1 MPHPPP
7 TPHTPSPVYKS
18 PRAFPPVPHYDSWC
32 IHLIARFPLA
42 RRSGRPQRI
51 QYPCRTHNRPPPQS
65 PSQGCRGRP
74 GYLVKA
80 PTAAAGAVLDAHK
93 GEPETLIHLVAFL
106 KMLVPGL
113 IAREH
118 LNTITTRLLALPK
131 LSNPYLTQAAHSL
144 LTSLLSSK
152 SDDIDV
158 DEARETASYVLDA
171 IVATPPSKQDAQLAP
186 YWLSLLGQ
194 ASLAASSP
202 TPLSAPGMDLDSSAA
217 PHVDLPKIWNLA
229 FTYLELTPIIRKSAE
244 EALIQLTQC
253 VTPLVPQP
261 PKSLVHTLDRGLT
274 SLAYAPALGNI
285 LRTLASFIMAFAA
298 PWSDAVKKSGA
309 QTYFKDVVNKVS
321 EMRVKNGFEHREGA
335 DALFSAFAR
344 AAGVDG
350 C

>member
-1 MPHPPP
+1 
-7 TPHTPSPVYKS
+7 
-18 PRAFPPVPHYDSWC
+18 
-32 IHLIARFPLA
+32 
-42 RRSGRPQRI
+42 
-51 QYPCRTHNRPPPQS
+51 
-65 PSQGCRGRP
+65 
-74 GYLVKA
+74 
-80 PTAAAGAVLDAHK
+80 VLDAHK

-171 IVATPPSKQDAQLAP
+171 VVATPPSKQDAQLAP

-274 SLAYAPALGNI
+274 SLACAPALGNI
-285 LRTLASFIMAFAA
+285 LRTLASFIMVFAA
-298 PWSDAVKKSGA
+298 P
-309 QTYFKDVVNKVS
+309 
-321 EMRVKNGFEHREGA
+321 
-335 DALFSAFAR
+335 
-344 AAGVDG
+344 
-350 C
+350 